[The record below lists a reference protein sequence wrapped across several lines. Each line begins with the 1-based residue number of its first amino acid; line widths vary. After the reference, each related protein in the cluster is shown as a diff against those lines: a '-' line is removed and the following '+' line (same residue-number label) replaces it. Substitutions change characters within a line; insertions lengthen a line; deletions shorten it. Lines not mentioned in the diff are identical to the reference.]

1 MISSHFPTDSS
12 AGTHRVRL
20 LAPHLEAYGWRP
32 TVLTVD
38 EHAYEG
44 RIDPALRALVPASLD
59 VERIHAL
66 SPRLTRT
73 VGFGDL
79 GLRALP
85 GLRRAAWKRFERDA
99 FDAVFITIYPSYPAV
114 LGPMIKRRFGVPV
127 ILDYQDPWVGAWG
140 REVGGGADGAVD
152 SRSRLTRALAERLE
166 PRVLRMADGVTA
178 VSERTFQEAI
188 NRTGA
193 RPRVTAEIPI
203 GWDPCDIDALERRPG
218 GPRLIPDDGRVN
230 LCYTGT
236 LLPLGIESLRAVL
249 RAARMVIE
257 REPAAAGRLRFYF
270 FGTSNQTQAT
280 GERVMAHARELGVD
294 SIVHEHPARLDYFDA
309 PAVLRQAS
317 ALLLMG
323 SSEPHYTPS
332 KVFPALLVNRPL
344 LALYHERS
352 TVISTL
358 QAAAPSPAA
367 RTVTFGATRPVRTFD
382 SGSFTGADVGSIGDA
397 IAATRPDAVVVPG
410 WHSMFYLRAIA
421 ACRRANIPVLY
432 RGDSNLLT
440 GPHGL
445 RRLPWSLRTRAA
457 LKMFDGYLS
466 VGTRIREYLRHFGAP
481 EPLIFDSPH
490 CVDNAAFAAGA
501 DCLGTG
507 RAWQQARQEMGAG
520 PGDFL
525 VLFAGKFVEPKR
537 PCDVIAA
544 AARLGPDVVV
554 AMAGN
559 GPSIDATREAAK
571 RLNVRVTWCG
581 VLNQTAMP
589 RALAAADCVAVPSET
604 ESWGLIVNEAL
615 ATGPPCVVSSGL
627 ACASDLVRA
636 GVSGAVYELGDID
649 GLAASLRQVR
659 EAALGGAITAETCRR
674 VVAPFSIERA
684 TDGLVAATKRVN
696 ARKRTAQ
703 TSHAGHP
710 RVLAAFGNMAM
721 VSGVER
727 MSFEV
732 LRTLR
737 ERGAAVHCIVNSWES
752 SKVVDLADSVGA
764 SWSLGYYWY
773 ELRRRARLHQRVL
786 ALWDVCRT
794 SLDLLRDVRRFRP
807 THVFTP
813 EYHAVLRSAVALLAQ
828 RGYEV
833 TLDVVGAIDAWEA
846 PGYEG
851 YRERIRQRA
860 DAADLAGRVHFLGQ
874 REDVP
879 ALMAQASVHC
889 MPSRPEQKEG
899 FAVVALE
906 AKRAGLPSVVTH
918 SGALPEMVRH
928 AVDGWVCPDV
938 TAAAIAERL
947 AHFLSDPDRARSAG
961 EQARRLRVVDERG
974 GVRLA
979 LARRH
984 STREREP
991 QSCVSRAPAC
1001 RGRRGRRRG
1010 DSRSRRRVPDCVLER
1025 AGTPTPA
1032 AQRSFRGTADVS
1044 RRAPARDCVC
1054 RRRARGPDGA
1064 GHERRA

>member
-1 MISSHFPTDSS
+1 MS
-12 AGTHRVRL
+12 GTHRVTIVQTHPAQYM
-20 LAPHLEAYGWRP
+20 APWFRYMAAERRDIDL
-32 TVLTVD
+32 TVLYASTPT
-38 EHAYEG
+38 
-44 RIDPALRALVPASLD
+44 PAQQG
-59 VERIHAL
+59 
-66 SPRLTRT
+66 
-73 VGFGDL
+73 VGFDQSFAWDV
-79 GLRALP
+79 GLTE
-85 GLRRAAWKRFERDA
+85 GYNCT
-99 FDAVFITIYPSYPAV
+99 V
-114 LGPMIKRRFGVPV
+114 
-127 ILDYQDPWVGAWG
+127 
-140 REVGGGADGAVD
+140 
-152 SRSRLTRALAERLE
+152 LAE
-166 PRVLRMADGVTA
+166 PH
-178 VSERTFQEAI
+178 
-188 NRTGA
+188 
-193 RPRVTAEIPI
+193 
-203 GWDPCDIDALERRPG
+203 PG
-218 GPRLIPDDGRVN
+218 
-230 LCYTGT
+230 
-236 LLPLGIESLRAVL
+236 
-249 RAARMVIE
+249 
-257 REPAAAGRLRFYF
+257 
-270 FGTSNQTQAT
+270 
-280 GERVMAHARELGVD
+280 
-294 SIVHEHPARLDYFDA
+294 
-309 PAVLRQAS
+309 
-317 ALLLMG
+317 
-323 SSEPHYTPS
+323 
-332 KVFPALLVNRPL
+332 
-344 LALYHERS
+344 
-352 TVISTL
+352 
-358 QAAAPSPAA
+358 
-367 RTVTFGATRPVRTFD
+367 RTFD

-507 RAWQQARQEMGAG
+507 GAWQQARQEMGAG

-525 VLFAGKFVEPKR
+525 ILFAGKFVEPKR

-581 VLNQTAMP
+581 FLNQTAMP

-615 ATGPPCVVSSGL
+615 ATGTPCVVSSGVG
-627 ACASDLVRA
+627 CATDLVRA
-636 GVSGAVYELGDID
+636 GVSGAVYEVGDID

-794 SLDLLRDVRRFRP
+794 SVDLLRDVRRFRP

-813 EYHAVLRSAVALLAQ
+813 EYHAVLRSAPALWLARRAGIRVVLRLGNAPEPGRFYRMLWRRVIDRCVDRYVPNSRFIEQELLAHGIDRGKVRVIYNTVPYRGTEWGTSQPVPGRIVYVGQIIPPKGLDVLLDAVALLAQ

-860 DAADLAGRVHFLGQ
+860 DAADLAGRVRFLGQ

-938 TAAAIAERL
+938 TAAAIAEGL

-961 EQARRLRVVDERG
+961 EQARASERLYNRDRFAAEWADMFSAGEHAVPSPVRV
-974 GVRLA
+974 
-979 LARRH
+979 
-984 STREREP
+984 
-991 QSCVSRAPAC
+991 
-1001 RGRRGRRRG
+1001 
-1010 DSRSRRRVPDCVLER
+1010 RS
-1025 AGTPTPA
+1025 
-1032 AQRSFRGTADVS
+1032 S
-1044 RRAPARDCVC
+1044 
-1054 RRRARGPDGA
+1054 
-1064 GHERRA
+1064 